1 MSALAVFAF
10 SESYKL
16 LFIARSLQG
25 VGSSCSSVAGMGMLA
40 SVYTDDEE
48 RGNAMG
54 IALGGMAM
62 GVLVGPPFG
71 SVMYEFVGKAAPFLV
86 LAALALLDG
95 GQQLQPWG
103 LWCHLPV
110 PSGSSITS
118 LLLFSG
124 TQCWELEFS

>member
-1 MSALAVFAF
+1 FAF

-25 VGSSCSSVAGMGMLA
+25 IGSSCSSVAGMGMLA
-40 SVYTDDEE
+40 SVYPDDEE

-95 GQQLQPWG
+95 
-103 LWCHLPV
+103 
-110 PSGSSITS
+110 
-118 LLLFSG
+118 
-124 TQCWELEFS
+124 